1 MKLTFLY
8 NAVCAIRRV
17 KCKFLLVLK
26 LTTILLLVGALHLSA
41 ASYSQ
46 TVTISGKNKS
56 LESVFKDIK
65 QQTGYLFFYNEKV
78 NIKGKTVDADFN
90 DTQLVD
96 VLNACLKDFDLS
108 FTIVSKT
115 IVIQNKIPEPRP
127 APKFMN
133 KIPVSGRCWIR

>member
-1 MKLTFLY
+1 M
-8 NAVCAIRRV
+8 
-17 KCKFLLVLK
+17 K
-26 LTTILLLVGALHLSA
+26 LTTILLLVGVLHLSA

-65 QQTGYLFFYNEKV
+65 QQTGYLFFYSEKV
-78 NIKGKTVDADFN
+78 NIKGKTVDADFH

-96 VLNACLKDFDLS
+96 VLSACLKNFDLS

-115 IVIQNKIPEPRP
+115 IVIQNKIPEPRTEP
-127 APKFMN
+127 VTIN
-133 KIPVSGRCWIR
+133 KVSVSGRVLDSVSKTTLPGVNIAVKGVGE